1 MRSYRNSIGNS
12 GGVSV
17 GIDHDTAT
25 LAVETLRRWWLQ
37 MGRDA
42 YPDAS
47 RLLITADGGGS
58 NSSRSRLW
66 KRELQEFADQQGLKV
81 SVCHFPPGTSKWNRI
96 EHRMFAWITQNW
108 QGRPLTSYQVIVNL
122 IAATRTKTGLT
133 IRTER
138 DEGVYPLGIKV
149 TDEEMKAIN
158 IRRIGFHGEWN
169 YTLIPRQ

>member
-1 MRSYRNSIGNS
+1 MD
-12 GGVSV
+12 
-17 GIDHDTAT
+17 IDHETAT

-42 YPDAS
+42 YPNAS

-108 QGRPLTSYQVIVNL
+108 RGRPLTSYQVIVNL
-122 IAATRTKTGLT
+122 IAATRAK
-133 IRTER
+133 
-138 DEGVYPLGIKV
+138 
-149 TDEEMKAIN
+149 
-158 IRRIGFHGEWN
+158 
-169 YTLIPRQ
+169 PRADHPD